1 MIVADAS
8 ANVVTIGSAVA
19 VTGSAVAVTCSAVAV
34 TGSAVAVIGSAVAV
48 SIDADIARGG
58 GSAAFKKGVVAVVVG
73 GRCLGAGSVGR
84 IVAAVAAVA
93 GEMVVADVAGA
104 RVERGRKSV
113 RRKRPR
119 TALLMH
125 SQ

>member
-1 MIVADAS
+1 VIVADAS

-19 VTGSAVAVTCSAVAV
+19 VAGSAVAVT
-34 TGSAVAVIGSAVAV
+34 GSAVAV

-58 GSAAFKKGVVAVVVG
+58 GGAAFEKGVVAVVVG

-93 GEMVVADVAGA
+93 GERVVADVVAGA
-104 RVERGRKSV
+104 RVE
-113 RRKRPR
+113 
-119 TALLMH
+119 
-125 SQ
+125 